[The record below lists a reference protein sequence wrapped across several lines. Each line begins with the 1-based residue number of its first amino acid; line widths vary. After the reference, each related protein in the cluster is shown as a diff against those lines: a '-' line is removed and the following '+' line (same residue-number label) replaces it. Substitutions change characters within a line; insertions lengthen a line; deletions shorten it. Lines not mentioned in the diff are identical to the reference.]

1 MELKRLYENRFHNES
16 QERNSLWKVLCKNFF
31 QHFISEDDIVLDI
44 AAGGCEFIN
53 NIKAKKKYAF
63 DLNPAI
69 NDLANQDVEAVNC
82 SCFNMREYLKDN
94 LIDTVFVSNFFE
106 HLNSKD
112 DVVNVLKLCNEILSE
127 NGKVII
133 LQPNI
138 KYVKG
143 AYWDF
148 IDHKLALTD
157 VSLIEAGEMNGFKV
171 KKVIKKFLP
180 YTTKSKLPKAD
191 WLVFLYLKLMPFS
204 GFFFGSQ
211 SLIILEK

>member
-1 MELKRLYENRFHNES
+1 MELKKLYENRFHNET
-16 QERNSLWKVLCKNFF
+16 QKRNSLWKVLCKSFF
-31 QHFISEDDIVLDI
+31 QHFIPEDNVVLDI

-53 NIKAKKKYAF
+53 NINAKKKYAF

-69 NDLANQDVEAVNC
+69 SDLASPDVEAVNC
-82 SCFNMREYLKDN
+82 SCFYVKEHLKDN
-94 LIDTVFVSNFFE
+94 LVDTVFISNFFE

-112 DVVNVLKLCNEILSE
+112 DVVNVLKLCYEILSE
-127 NGKVII
+127 KGQVVI

-157 VSLIEAGEMNGFKV
+157 TSLIEAGEMNGFRV

-204 GFFFGSQ
+204 AFFFGSQ